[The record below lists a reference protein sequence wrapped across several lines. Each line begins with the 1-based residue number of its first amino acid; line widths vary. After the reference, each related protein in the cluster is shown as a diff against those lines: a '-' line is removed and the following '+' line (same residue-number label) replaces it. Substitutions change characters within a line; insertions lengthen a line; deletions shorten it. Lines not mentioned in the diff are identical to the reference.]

1 MVESKLTHFKQKS
14 KNLCL
19 SGISSVIVKILTYS
33 LAQQTDL
40 NKEVGFNFRELS
52 AFRELF
58 ILGVANVLTKNYGL
72 AKFLLNLKRL
82 VVSFFE

>member
-1 MVESKLTHFKQKS
+1 MAESKFTHFKQKS

-40 NKEVGFNFRELS
+40 NKEVGFNFGELS

-58 ILGVANVLTKNYGL
+58 ILGVANVLTKN
-72 AKFLLNLKRL
+72 
-82 VVSFFE
+82 